1 MRRPSRSTLPVAKGD
16 VDGDGDGREDLF
28 IGAWGIQVPLLLS
41 RAPSAKGQTGVQP

>member
-16 VDGDGDGREDLF
+16 LDGDGREDLF
-28 IGAWGIQVPLLLS
+28 IGAWGIQAPLLLS